1 MNSCS
6 IIIIVQ
12 LNNCSTNGGNMAEC
26 KHNHCCE
33 DCHEEEK
40 LQVSKIVISVILLAF
55 GLLLSGYPQ
64 VKIVIFLFA
73 YLLVGFDIISEA
85 VKNILH
91 GEVFDE
97 NFLMSIATIG
107 AFCIKEYP
115 EAIMVMV
122 LYQLGEYFQHRAVE
136 KSRQSITQLMDIR
149 PDFANVIFNDEIVIK
164 TPENVKIDDTI
175 IVKTGEKIPLDGI
188 VIEGSATIDV
198 SALTGESVPKKIS
211 VGDNAISGSINTN
224 GVLKIKVTKLFQ
236 NSTVSKILEL
246 VQEVAE
252 KKSKSENFISK
263 FAKIYTPIV
272 VFLAV
277 LLVIIPTIF
286 FNGVFSVWFQ
296 RALTFLVISC
306 PCAFVIAIPLSFFAG
321 IGGASKCGI
330 LIKGSNYIEQ
340 LSKVNAVFF
349 DKTGTLTKGAFRV
362 VDIIP
367 NDNCTKEELLK
378 DTAYVEYF
386 SSHPIAISI
395 KQAFGKEID
404 YNNVSNLEEFAGL
417 GLKATIDGYDVI
429 VGNEK
434 LMNKFNIE
442 FEKQQK
448 DGTIVY
454 VAKDDK
460 YLGTI
465 IISDE
470 IKEDVISSIK
480 LLKKIVK
487 FVAILT
493 GDVKNSADYI
503 AKKIGIVNVY
513 SNLLPIDKVKKIEE
527 CIKKNKTVM
536 FVGDG
541 INDAPVLMRADV
553 GVAMGALGSDAA
565 IESADVVIMDDKISK
580 IPMAIKI
587 SKKTMSIVWQN
598 IIFALGVK
606 ILFLILGALGY
617 ISMWGAVFADVGVTL
632 VAILNAL
639 RSLQINDFIKK

>member
-1 MNSCS
+1 
-6 IIIIVQ
+6 
-12 LNNCSTNGGNMAEC
+12 MAEC

-33 DCHEEEK
+33 DCHEEEN
-40 LQVSKIVISVILLAF
+40 LQVSKIVISVILLVF
-55 GLLLSGYPQ
+55 GSLLSSYPQ
-64 VKIVIFLFA
+64 VKLAIFLFA
-73 YLLVGFDIISEA
+73 YLIVGFDIISEA
-85 VKNILH
+85 IRNILK

-122 LYQLGEYFQHRAVE
+122 LYQIGEYFQHRAVE
-136 KSRQSITQLMDIR
+136 KSKQSITQLMDIR
-149 PDFANVIFNDEIVIK
+149 PDFANVISNGEVVIK
-164 TPENVKIDDTI
+164 SPENVEINDI
-175 IVKTGEKIPLDGI
+175 IVVKTGEKIPLDG
-188 VIEGSATIDV
+188 VVVDGEATVDT

-224 GVLKIKVTKLFQ
+224 GVLKIKVTKLFE

-246 VQEVAE
+246 VQESAE

-263 FAKIYTPIV
+263 FAKVYTPIV
-272 VFLAV
+272 VLLAV
-277 LLVIIPTIF
+277 LLVVVPIIF
-286 FNGVFSVWFQ
+286 FNGVFSIWFQ

-349 DKTGTLTKGAFRV
+349 DKTGTLTKGAFKV
-362 VDIIP
+362 VEIIP
-367 NDNCTKEELLK
+367 SDNCTKEELLK

-386 SSHPIAISI
+386 SNHPIAISI
-395 KQAFGKEID
+395 KQAFGKEIEFA
-404 YNNVSNLEEFAGL
+404 NSSNIEEFAGL
-417 GLKATIDGYDVI
+417 GLKSIIDGHNVL

-434 LMNKFNIE
+434 LMKKFNIQ

-454 VAKDDK
+454 TAKDDK
-460 YLGTI
+460 YLGAI
-465 IISDE
+465 VISDE
-470 IKEDVISSIK
+470 IKEDAISSIE

-503 AKKIGIVNVY
+503 AKKIGIENVY
-513 SNLLPIDKVKKIEE
+513 SNLLPIDKVNKIEE
-527 CIKKNKTVM
+527 CMNENKTVM

-580 IPMAIKI
+580 IPMAIKM

>member
-1 MNSCS
+1 
-6 IIIIVQ
+6 
-12 LNNCSTNGGNMAEC
+12 MAEC

-198 SALTGESVPKKIS
+198 SALTGESAPKKIS
-211 VGDNAISGSINTN
+211 VGDNAISGSININ

-286 FNGVFSVWFQ
+286 FNGVFSIWFQ

-367 NDNCTKEELLK
+367 NDNCTKDELLK

-527 CIKKNKTVM
+527 CIKENKTVM

>member
-1 MNSCS
+1 
-6 IIIIVQ
+6 
-12 LNNCSTNGGNMAEC
+12 MAEC

-367 NDNCTKEELLK
+367 NNNCTKDELLK

-527 CIKKNKTVM
+527 CIKENKTVM

>member
-1 MNSCS
+1 
-6 IIIIVQ
+6 
-12 LNNCSTNGGNMAEC
+12 MAEC

-33 DCHEEEK
+33 DCHEEEN
-40 LQVSKIVISVILLAF
+40 LQVSKIIISIILLVF
-55 GLLLSGYPQ
+55 GSLLSSYPQ
-64 VKIVIFLFA
+64 FKLVIFLIA
-73 YLLVGFDIISEA
+73 YLVVGFDIILEA
-85 VKNILH
+85 IKNMLKA
-91 GEVFDE
+91 EVFDE

-122 LYQLGEYFQHRAVE
+122 LYQIGEYFQHRAVE
-136 KSRQSITQLMDIR
+136 KSKQSITQLMDIR
-149 PDFANVIFNDEIVIK
+149 PDFANVFFNGEVVIK
-164 TPENVKIDDTI
+164 SPENVEINDII
-175 IVKTGEKIPLDGI
+175 IVKTGEKIPLDG
-188 VIEGSATIDV
+188 VVVDGEATVDT
-198 SALTGESVPKKIS
+198 SALTGEAAPRKIS
-211 VGDNAISGSINTN
+211 VGDNVISGSINTN
-224 GVLKIKVTKLFQ
+224 GVLKIKVTKLFK
-236 NSTVSKILEL
+236 NSTVAKILEL
-246 VQEVAE
+246 VQESAE

-272 VFLAV
+272 VLLAV
-277 LLVIIPTIF
+277 LLVVVPIIF
-286 FNGVFSVWFQ
+286 FNGVFSIWFQ

-349 DKTGTLTKGAFRV
+349 DKTGTLTKGAFKV
-362 VDIIP
+362 VEIIP
-367 NDNCTKEELLK
+367 SDNCTKEELLK

-386 SSHPIAISI
+386 SNHPIAISI
-395 KQAFGKEID
+395 KQAFGKEIEFA
-404 YNNVSNLEEFAGL
+404 NSSNIEEFAGL
-417 GLKATIDGYDVI
+417 GLKSNIEGHNVL

-434 LMNKFNIE
+434 LMKKFNIQ

-454 VAKDDK
+454 TAKDDK
-460 YLGTI
+460 YLGAI
-465 IISDE
+465 VISDE
-470 IKEDVISSIK
+470 IKEDAISSIE

-503 AKKIGIVNVY
+503 AKKIGIEKVY
-513 SNLLPIDKVKKIEE
+513 SNLLPIDKVNKIEE
-527 CIKKNKTVM
+527 CMNENKTVM

-580 IPMAIKI
+580 IPMAIKMA
-587 SKKTMSIVWQN
+587 KKTMSIVWQN

-617 ISMWGAVFADVGVTL
+617 ISMWGAVSADVGVTL

-639 RSLQINDFIKK
+639 RSLQIDDFIKK

>member
-33 DCHEEEK
+33 DCHEEET

-198 SALTGESVPKKIS
+198 SALTGESAPKKIS
-211 VGDNAISGSINTN
+211 VGDNAISGSININ

-286 FNGVFSVWFQ
+286 FNGVFSIWFQ

-367 NDNCTKEELLK
+367 NDNCTKDELLK

-386 SSHPIAISI
+386 SNHPIAISI
-395 KQAFGKEID
+395 KQAFGKEVD

-417 GLKATIDGYDVI
+417 GLKVTIDGYDVI

-460 YLGTI
+460 YLGAI

-470 IKEDVISSIK
+470 IKEDVISSIE

-527 CIKKNKTVM
+527 CIKENKTVM

>member
-12 LNNCSTNGGNMAEC
+12 LNDCSTNGGNMAEC

-33 DCHEEEK
+33 DCHEEET

-149 PDFANVIFNDEIVIK
+149 PDFANVILNDEIVIK

-198 SALTGESVPKKIS
+198 SALTGESAPKKIS
-211 VGDNAISGSINTN
+211 DGDNAVSGSININ

-286 FNGVFSVWFQ
+286 FNGVFSIWFQ

-367 NDNCTKEELLK
+367 NDNCTKDELLK

-395 KQAFGKEID
+395 KQAFGKEVD

-460 YLGTI
+460 YLGAI

-470 IKEDVISSIK
+470 IKEDVISSIE

-527 CIKKNKTVM
+527 CIKENKTVM

>member
-149 PDFANVIFNDEIVIK
+149 PDFANEIFNDEIVIK

-198 SALTGESVPKKIS
+198 SALTGESAPKKIS
-211 VGDNAISGSINTN
+211 VGDNAISGSININ

-286 FNGVFSVWFQ
+286 FNGVFSIWFQ

-367 NDNCTKEELLK
+367 NDNCTKDELLK

-395 KQAFGKEID
+395 KQAFGKEVD

-460 YLGTI
+460 YLGAI

-470 IKEDVISSIK
+470 IKEDVISSIE

-527 CIKKNKTVM
+527 CIKENKTVM

>member
-1 MNSCS
+1 
-6 IIIIVQ
+6 
-12 LNNCSTNGGNMAEC
+12 MAEC

-149 PDFANVIFNDEIVIK
+149 PDFANVIFNDEVVIK
-164 TPENVKIDDTI
+164 SPENVKIDDTI

-527 CIKKNKTVM
+527 CIKENKTVM

>member
-12 LNNCSTNGGNMAEC
+12 LNDCSTNGGNMAEC

-33 DCHEEEK
+33 DCHEEET

-198 SALTGESVPKKIS
+198 SALTGESAPKKIS
-211 VGDNAISGSINTN
+211 VGDNAISGSININ

-286 FNGVFSVWFQ
+286 FNGVFSIWFQ

-367 NDNCTKEELLK
+367 NDNCTKDELLK

-395 KQAFGKEID
+395 KQAFGKEVD

-442 FEKQQK
+442 FEKQLK

-460 YLGTI
+460 YLGAI

-470 IKEDVISSIK
+470 IKEDVISSIE

-487 FVAILT
+487 FVAVLT

-527 CIKKNKTVM
+527 CIKENKTVM

>member
-1 MNSCS
+1 
-6 IIIIVQ
+6 
-12 LNNCSTNGGNMAEC
+12 MAEC

-198 SALTGESVPKKIS
+198 SALTGESAPKKIS
-211 VGDNAISGSINTN
+211 VGDNAISGSININ

-286 FNGVFSVWFQ
+286 FNGVFSIWFQ

-367 NDNCTKEELLK
+367 NDNCTKDELLK

-386 SSHPIAISI
+386 SNHPIAISI
-395 KQAFGKEID
+395 KQAFGKEVD

-460 YLGTI
+460 YLGVI

-470 IKEDVISSIK
+470 IKEDVISSIE

-527 CIKKNKTVM
+527 CIKENKTVM

>member
-12 LNNCSTNGGNMAEC
+12 LNDCSTNGGNMAEC

-149 PDFANVIFNDEIVIK
+149 PDFANVIFNDEVVIK
-164 TPENVKIDDTI
+164 SPENVKIDDTI

-272 VFLAV
+272 VFLAI

-367 NDNCTKEELLK
+367 NNNCTKEELLK

-527 CIKKNKTVM
+527 CIKENKTVM

>member
-211 VGDNAISGSINTN
+211 VGDNAISGSININ

-277 LLVIIPTIF
+277 LLIIIPTIF
-286 FNGVFSVWFQ
+286 FNGVFSIWFQ

-367 NDNCTKEELLK
+367 NDNCTKDELLK

-395 KQAFGKEID
+395 KQAFGKEVD

-460 YLGTI
+460 YLGAI

-470 IKEDVISSIK
+470 IKEDVISSIE

-527 CIKKNKTVM
+527 CIKENKTVM

>member
-1 MNSCS
+1 
-6 IIIIVQ
+6 
-12 LNNCSTNGGNMAEC
+12 MAEC

-211 VGDNAISGSINTN
+211 VGDNAISGSININ

-277 LLVIIPTIF
+277 LLIIIPTIF
-286 FNGVFSVWFQ
+286 FNGVFSIWFQ

-367 NDNCTKEELLK
+367 NDNCTKDELLK

-395 KQAFGKEID
+395 KQAFGKEVD

-460 YLGTI
+460 YLGAI

-470 IKEDVISSIK
+470 IKEDVISSIE

-527 CIKKNKTVM
+527 CIKENKTVM

-565 IESADVVIMDDKISK
+565 IESADVVIMDDRISK

>member
-1 MNSCS
+1 
-6 IIIIVQ
+6 
-12 LNNCSTNGGNMAEC
+12 MAEC

-198 SALTGESVPKKIS
+198 SALTGESAPKKIS
-211 VGDNAISGSINTN
+211 VGDNAISGSININ

-286 FNGVFSVWFQ
+286 FNGVFSIWFQ

-367 NDNCTKEELLK
+367 NDNCTKDELLK

-386 SSHPIAISI
+386 SNHPIAISI
-395 KQAFGKEID
+395 KQAFGKEVD

-460 YLGTI
+460 YLGAI

-470 IKEDVISSIK
+470 IKEDVISSIE

-527 CIKKNKTVM
+527 CIKENKTVM

>member
-26 KHNHCCE
+26 KHNHCYE
-33 DCHEEEK
+33 DCHEEEN

-198 SALTGESVPKKIS
+198 SALTGESAPKKIS
-211 VGDNAISGSINTN
+211 VGDNAISGSININ

-286 FNGVFSVWFQ
+286 FNGVFSIWFQ

>member
-33 DCHEEEK
+33 NCHEEEK

-211 VGDNAISGSINTN
+211 VGDNAISGSININ

-277 LLVIIPTIF
+277 LLIIIPTIF
-286 FNGVFSVWFQ
+286 FNGVFSIWFQ

-367 NDNCTKEELLK
+367 NDNCTKDELLK

-395 KQAFGKEID
+395 KQAFGKEVD

-460 YLGTI
+460 YLGAI

-470 IKEDVISSIK
+470 IKEDVISSIE

-527 CIKKNKTVM
+527 CIKENKTVM

-565 IESADVVIMDDKISK
+565 IESADVVIMDDRISK

>member
-12 LNNCSTNGGNMAEC
+12 LNDCSTNGGNMAEC

-33 DCHEEEK
+33 DCHEEET

-149 PDFANVIFNDEIVIK
+149 PDFANVILNDEIVIK

-198 SALTGESVPKKIS
+198 SALTGESAPKKIS
-211 VGDNAISGSINTN
+211 VGDNAISGSININ

-286 FNGVFSVWFQ
+286 FNGVFSIWFQ

-367 NDNCTKEELLK
+367 NDNCTKDELLK

-395 KQAFGKEID
+395 KQAFGKEVD

-460 YLGTI
+460 YLGAI

-470 IKEDVISSIK
+470 IKEDVISSIE

-527 CIKKNKTVM
+527 CIKENKTVM

>member
-211 VGDNAISGSINTN
+211 VGDNAISGSININ

-277 LLVIIPTIF
+277 LLIIIPTIF
-286 FNGVFSVWFQ
+286 FNGVFSIWFQ

-367 NDNCTKEELLK
+367 NDNCTKDELLK

-386 SSHPIAISI
+386 SNHPIAISI
-395 KQAFGKEID
+395 KQAFGKEVD

-460 YLGTI
+460 YLGAI

-470 IKEDVISSIK
+470 IKEDVISSIE

-487 FVAILT
+487 IVAILT

-527 CIKKNKTVM
+527 CIKENKTVM

-565 IESADVVIMDDKISK
+565 IESADVVIMDDRISK

-639 RSLQINDFIKK
+639 RSLQINDFITK

>member
-33 DCHEEEK
+33 DCHEEDK

-211 VGDNAISGSINTN
+211 VGDNAISGSININ

-277 LLVIIPTIF
+277 LLIIIPTIF
-286 FNGVFSVWFQ
+286 FNGVFSIWFQ

-367 NDNCTKEELLK
+367 NDNCTKDELLK

-395 KQAFGKEID
+395 KQAFGKEVD

-460 YLGTI
+460 YLGAI

-470 IKEDVISSIK
+470 IKEDVISSIE

-527 CIKKNKTVM
+527 CIKENKTVM

-565 IESADVVIMDDKISK
+565 IESADVVIMDDRISK

-639 RSLQINDFIKK
+639 RSLQINDFITK

>member
-1 MNSCS
+1 
-6 IIIIVQ
+6 
-12 LNNCSTNGGNMAEC
+12 MAEC

-211 VGDNAISGSINTN
+211 VGDNAISGSININ

-277 LLVIIPTIF
+277 LLIIIPTIF
-286 FNGVFSVWFQ
+286 FNGVFSIWFQ

-367 NDNCTKEELLK
+367 NDNCTKDELLK

-395 KQAFGKEID
+395 KQAFGKEVD

-460 YLGTI
+460 YLGAI

-470 IKEDVISSIK
+470 IKEDVISSIE

-527 CIKKNKTVM
+527 CIKENKTVM

>member
-12 LNNCSTNGGNMAEC
+12 LNNYSTNGGNMAEC

-33 DCHEEEK
+33 DCHEEEN

-97 NFLMSIATIG
+97 NFLMSIATVG

-136 KSRQSITQLMDIR
+136 KSKQSITQLMDIR
-149 PDFANVIFNDEIVIK
+149 PDFANVIFKDEIVIK
-164 TPENVKIDDTI
+164 SPENVKINDTI

-211 VGDNAISGSINTN
+211 VGDNAISGSININ

-286 FNGVFSVWFQ
+286 FNGVFSIWFQ

-367 NDNCTKEELLK
+367 NDNCTKDELLK

-417 GLKATIDGYDVI
+417 GLKATIDGYNVI

-513 SNLLPIDKVKKIEE
+513 SDLLPIDKVRKIEE
-527 CIKKNKTVM
+527 CIKENKTVM

>member
-1 MNSCS
+1 
-6 IIIIVQ
+6 
-12 LNNCSTNGGNMAEC
+12 MAEC

-33 DCHEEEK
+33 DCHEEEN
-40 LQVSKIVISVILLAF
+40 LQISKIVISVILLVF
-55 GLLLSGYPQ
+55 GSLLSSYPQ
-64 VKIVIFLFA
+64 VKLAIFLFA
-73 YLLVGFDIISEA
+73 YLIVGFDIISEA
-85 VKNILH
+85 IRNILK

-122 LYQLGEYFQHRAVE
+122 LYQIGEYFQHRAVE
-136 KSRQSITQLMDIR
+136 KSKQSITQLMDIR
-149 PDFANVIFNDEIVIK
+149 SDFVNVISNGEVVIK
-164 TPENVKIDDTI
+164 SPENVEIDDII
-175 IVKTGEKIPLDGI
+175 IVKTGEKIPLDGVVVDGEAI
-188 VIEGSATIDV
+188 VDT
-198 SALTGESVPKKIS
+198 SALTGESVPRKIS
-211 VGDNAISGSINTN
+211 VGDNAISGSININ
-224 GVLKIKVTKLFQ
+224 GVLKIKVTKLFK
-236 NSTVSKILEL
+236 NSTVAKILEL
-246 VQEVAE
+246 VQESAE

-272 VFLAV
+272 VLLAV
-277 LLVIIPTIF
+277 LLVVVPIIF
-286 FNGVFSVWFQ
+286 FNGVFSIWFQ

-349 DKTGTLTKGAFRV
+349 DKTGTLTKGAFKV
-362 VDIIP
+362 VEIIP
-367 NDNCTKEELLK
+367 SDNCTKEELLK

-386 SSHPIAISI
+386 SNHPIAISI
-395 KQAFGKEID
+395 KQAFGKEIEFV
-404 YNNVSNLEEFAGL
+404 NSSNIEEFAGL
-417 GLKATIDGYDVI
+417 GLKSIIDGHNVL

-434 LMNKFNIE
+434 LMKKFNIQ

-454 VAKDDK
+454 TAKDGK
-460 YLGTI
+460 YLGAI
-465 IISDE
+465 VISDE
-470 IKEDVISSIK
+470 IKEDAISSIE

-503 AKKIGIVNVY
+503 AKKIGIENVY
-513 SNLLPIDKVKKIEE
+513 SNLLPIDKVNKIEE
-527 CIKKNKTVM
+527 CMNENKTVM

-541 INDAPVLMRADV
+541 INDSPVLMRADV

-580 IPMAIKI
+580 IPMAIKM

-606 ILFLILGALGY
+606 ISFLVLGALGY

>member
-1 MNSCS
+1 
-6 IIIIVQ
+6 
-12 LNNCSTNGGNMAEC
+12 MAEC

-122 LYQLGEYFQHRAVE
+122 LYQLGEYFQHSAVE

-149 PDFANVIFNDEIVIK
+149 PDFANVIFNDEIVIN

-198 SALTGESVPKKIS
+198 SALTGESAPKKIS
-211 VGDNAISGSINTN
+211 VGDNAISGSININ

-286 FNGVFSVWFQ
+286 FNGVFSIWFQ

-367 NDNCTKEELLK
+367 NDNCTKDELLK

-395 KQAFGKEID
+395 KQAFGKEVD

-442 FEKQQK
+442 FEKQLK

-460 YLGTI
+460 YLGAI

-470 IKEDVISSIK
+470 IKEDVISSIE

-527 CIKKNKTVM
+527 CIKENKTVM

>member
-1 MNSCS
+1 
-6 IIIIVQ
+6 
-12 LNNCSTNGGNMAEC
+12 MAEC

-211 VGDNAISGSINTN
+211 VGDNAISGSININ

-277 LLVIIPTIF
+277 LLIIIPTIF
-286 FNGVFSVWFQ
+286 FNGVFSIWFQ

-367 NDNCTKEELLK
+367 NDNCTKDELLK

-395 KQAFGKEID
+395 KQAFGKEVD

-460 YLGTI
+460 YLGAI

-470 IKEDVISSIK
+470 IKEDVISSIE

-527 CIKKNKTVM
+527 CIKENKTVM

-565 IESADVVIMDDKISK
+565 IESADVVIMDDRISK

-639 RSLQINDFIKK
+639 RSLQINDFITK

>member
-33 DCHEEEK
+33 DCHEEET

-198 SALTGESVPKKIS
+198 SALTGESAPKKIS
-211 VGDNAISGSINTN
+211 VGDNAISGSININ

-286 FNGVFSVWFQ
+286 FNGVFSIWFQ

-367 NDNCTKEELLK
+367 NDNCTKDELLK

-386 SSHPIAISI
+386 SNHPIAISI
-395 KQAFGKEID
+395 KQAFGKEVD

-417 GLKATIDGYDVI
+417 GLKVTIDGYDVI

-460 YLGTI
+460 YLGAI

-470 IKEDVISSIK
+470 IKEDVISSIE

-527 CIKKNKTVM
+527 CIKENKTVM

-580 IPMAIKI
+580 ILMAIKI

>member
-1 MNSCS
+1 
-6 IIIIVQ
+6 
-12 LNNCSTNGGNMAEC
+12 MAEC

-211 VGDNAISGSINTN
+211 VGDNAISGSININ

-277 LLVIIPTIF
+277 LLIIIPTIF
-286 FNGVFSVWFQ
+286 FNGVFSIWFQ

-367 NDNCTKEELLK
+367 NDNCTKDELLK

-386 SSHPIAISI
+386 SNHPIAISI
-395 KQAFGKEID
+395 KQAFGKEVD

-460 YLGTI
+460 YLGAI

-470 IKEDVISSIK
+470 IKEDVISSIE

-527 CIKKNKTVM
+527 CIKENKTVM

>member
-1 MNSCS
+1 
-6 IIIIVQ
+6 
-12 LNNCSTNGGNMAEC
+12 MAEC

-33 DCHEEEK
+33 DCHEEET

-198 SALTGESVPKKIS
+198 SALTGESAPKKIS
-211 VGDNAISGSINTN
+211 VGDNAISGSININ

-286 FNGVFSVWFQ
+286 FNGVFSIWFQ

-367 NDNCTKEELLK
+367 NDNCTKDELLK

-386 SSHPIAISI
+386 SNHPIAISI
-395 KQAFGKEID
+395 KQAFGKEVD

-417 GLKATIDGYDVI
+417 GLKVTIDGYDVI

-460 YLGTI
+460 YLGAI

-470 IKEDVISSIK
+470 IKEDVISSIE

-527 CIKKNKTVM
+527 CIKENKTVM

-580 IPMAIKI
+580 ILMAIKI

>member
-33 DCHEEEK
+33 DCHEEET

-198 SALTGESVPKKIS
+198 SALTGESAPKKIS
-211 VGDNAISGSINTN
+211 VGDNAISGSININ
-224 GVLKIKVTKLFQ
+224 GVLKIKVTKLFE

-246 VQEVAE
+246 VQESAE

-263 FAKIYTPIV
+263 FAKVYTPIV
-272 VFLAV
+272 VLLAV
-277 LLVIIPTIF
+277 LLVVVPIIF
-286 FNGVFSVWFQ
+286 FNGVFSIWFQ

-349 DKTGTLTKGAFRV
+349 DKTGTLTKGAFKV
-362 VDIIP
+362 VEIIP
-367 NDNCTKEELLK
+367 NDNCTKDELLK

-395 KQAFGKEID
+395 KQAFGKEVD

-460 YLGTI
+460 YLGAI

-470 IKEDVISSIK
+470 IKEDVISSIE

-503 AKKIGIVNVY
+503 AKKIGIENVY
-513 SNLLPIDKVKKIEE
+513 SNLLPIDKVNKIEE
-527 CIKKNKTVM
+527 CMNENKTVM